1 VKTVLTPVTQAGG
14 AMKLASRQRLVALAT
29 LVVLIAVVGVG
40 PATAQARDVEV
51 TTPYPRVAVEPGE
64 RVTLDLDVRSE
75 PAGQVDL
82 TVTSAP
88 EGWDTSLRGGGFVVG
103 GVFAQP
109 DESPQVQLETA
120 VPAEVEEG
128 AYTVEVTATG
138 EGGGRDAL
146 TVELLVEEAVA
157 GEPTLSAEFPT
168 LQGSSDTTF
177 SYDLQLENP
186 SPREQTFALE
196 ASGPEGW
203 QVTANPAGEQAAS
216 TLTVGPGQTERLG
229 VEATPPPEVSA
240 GTYPIEVRAT
250 GGEQAIGTELT
261 AEVTGTYDLTL
272 TTPDERLS
280 TEVSAGE
287 TTEMQMVVRNGGSAP
302 LQDVQLQASPP
313 SGWEA
318 TFSPGTIDGLPPGE
332 TAQVALSI
340 TPSEDAVVG
349 DYRVTTSANASQTS
363 DSVEVRTTVETSG
376 AWGVVGVGLIV
387 AALGALGWVFRAFGR
402 R

>member
-1 VKTVLTPVTQAGG
+1 
-14 AMKLASRQRLVALAT
+14 
-29 LVVLIAVVGVG
+29 
-40 PATAQARDVEV
+40 
-51 TTPYPRVAVEPGE
+51 
-64 RVTLDLDVRSE
+64 
-75 PAGQVDL
+75 
-82 TVTSAP
+82 
-88 EGWDTSLRGGGFVVG
+88 
-103 GVFAQP
+103 
-109 DESPQVQLETA
+109 
-120 VPAEVEEG
+120 
-128 AYTVEVTATG
+128 
-138 EGGGRDAL
+138 
-146 TVELLVEEAVA
+146 
-157 GEPTLSAEFPT
+157 
-168 LQGSSDTTF
+168 
-177 SYDLQLENP
+177 
-186 SPREQTFALE
+186 
-196 ASGPEGW
+196 
-203 QVTANPAGEQAAS
+203 
-216 TLTVGPGQTERLG
+216 
-229 VEATPPPEVSA
+229 
-240 GTYPIEVRAT
+240 VRAT